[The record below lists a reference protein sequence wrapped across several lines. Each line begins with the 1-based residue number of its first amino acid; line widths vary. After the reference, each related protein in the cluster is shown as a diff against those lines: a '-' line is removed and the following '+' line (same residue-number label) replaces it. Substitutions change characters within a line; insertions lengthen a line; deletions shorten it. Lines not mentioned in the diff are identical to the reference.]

1 MPSAEP
7 RPASGCNRLEDIV
20 PILTAEEWEVL
31 ALSLRVAVC
40 CVMVSLPPGVGL
52 GWLLARAEFRGKVLL
67 DGLCHL
73 PLVLPPVVT
82 GYVLLLLF
90 GRRSLLGGV
99 LERTFGLQFAFNW
112 KGAVLA
118 SAIVGFPLMLRA
130 IRLAVEGVDPRLERV
145 ARTLG
150 AGPVHAFFTVTLR
163 LAAPG
168 LLVGALLAFARS
180 LGEFGA
186 TIAFVSNI
194 QGETRTI
201 PLAIFTYLNQPGG
214 EHPAVRLVLISV
226 LVSLGAM
233 VVSETL
239 SQRLRRP

>member
-1 MPSAEP
+1 V
-7 RPASGCNRLEDIV
+7 IV
-20 PILTAEEWEVL
+20 FLLTAEEWEVL
-31 ALSLRVAVC
+31 ELSLRVAVC
-40 CVMVSLPPGVGL
+40 CVVVSLPPGVYL
-52 GWLLARAEFRGKVLL
+52 GWLLARVEFRGKVLL

-90 GRRSLLGGV
+90 GRRGVFGGV

-130 IRLAVEGVDPRLERV
+130 IRLAVESVDPRLERV

-150 AGPVHAFFTVTLR
+150 AGPIHVFFTITLR

-168 LLVGALLAFARS
+168 LLVGSLLAFARS

-214 EHPAVRLVLISV
+214 ESPAARLVLISV
-226 LVSLGAM
+226 LISLAAL
-233 VVSETL
+233 VASETV
-239 SQRLRRP
+239 SRGLRRR